1 MSIARIKSAV
11 ATLLSAAVILA
22 APGLAPYSAM
32 AQVVGRAA
40 PVATPVVPGAAV
52 IAPVSAPA
60 FSLAASPVLPAGLSP
75 SLSLP
80 TPALPSP
87 VAAAQAVTAAPT
99 LTLPSPT
106 GGRGVSAAIEART
119 PAAVANPLAKSH
131 PSSLPLPRAGEG
143 GVRAEGAFS
152 SLRSVGGEISKTRP
166 GAAPMLDAASAG
178 LFDGSRARA
187 GLANGVSEPVEAK
200 PSGAKR
206 RGVGLAL
213 KRATAVG
220 ALVVG
225 LRMAAPNIPG
235 LPADPSFWTK
245 ALDVVGRGGYWLGN
259 LMAFAFAVPQIYK
272 TFRDGSAGKTPVWR
286 AVVGASASLA
296 LGLVSAPL
304 AKQMFWGVQNI
315 FGGLALAAPILIGA
329 YLARKG
335 LKFSARKAAGLTAA
349 TAALLFA
356 PAFAMYAAAEELVPA
371 AINAAAGAAAVGP
384 IALALQIA
392 TGAAF
397 FLLFVPDI
405 VAIVKGRAPR
415 GFTAMFS
422 MLFALA
428 SIGFI
433 AWTLQMAA
441 AAPAGSSERVQ
452 FLIYAAQNAAYAVVS
467 LLSWFFIRRA
477 ERKARPSSSVTPSE
491 TR

>member
-1 MSIARIKSAV
+1 M
-11 ATLLSAAVILA
+11 
-22 APGLAPYSAM
+22 
-32 AQVVGRAA
+32 
-40 PVATPVVPGAAV
+40 
-52 IAPVSAPA
+52 
-60 FSLAASPVLPAGLSP
+60 
-75 SLSLP
+75 
-80 TPALPSP
+80 
-87 VAAAQAVTAAPT
+87 
-99 LTLPSPT
+99 
-106 GGRGVSAAIEART
+106 
-119 PAAVANPLAKSH
+119 
-131 PSSLPLPRAGEG
+131 
-143 GVRAEGAFS
+143 RAEGAFS
-152 SLRSVGGEISKTRP
+152 SLQSAGRDLAPSRP
-166 GAAPMLDAASAG
+166 GAAPKADVVSSA
-178 LFDGSRARA
+178 LFDGVALRPGA
-187 GLANGVSEPVEAK
+187 ANAVAASQDRGSKPAK
-200 PSGAKR
+200 

-235 LPADPSFWTK
+235 LPADPSVWTK

-259 LMAFAFAVPQIYK
+259 VMAFAFAVPQIYK

-335 LKFSARKAAGLTAA
+335 LKFSAGKAAALTAA
-349 TAALLFA
+349 TATLLFA
-356 PAFAMYAAAEELVPA
+356 PAFAMYATAAELVPA
-371 AINAAAGAAAVGP
+371 AIDAAMGAAAVGP

-405 VAIVKGRAPR
+405 VAILKGRAPK

-433 AWTLQMAA
+433 AWTLQMAV
-441 AAPAGSSERVQ
+441 AAPAGSSERLQ
-452 FLIYAAQNAAYAVVS
+452 FLIYAAQNFAYAVVS

-477 ERKARPSSSVTPSE
+477 ERKNSNKGSDTNSNN
-491 TR
+491 

>member
-1 MSIARIKSAV
+1 MAIPSLRRVIALA
-11 ATLLSAAVILA
+11 LSAALVSA
-22 APGLAPYSAM
+22 APGLAPYEAF
-32 AQVVGRAA
+32 AQVVTRTA
-40 PVATPVVPGAAV
+40 PSVAPVVPGAAGL
-52 IAPVSAPA
+52 APVAAPTLA
-60 FSLAASPVLPAGLSP
+60 FSLAPSLPTGLSAGLTLPNAVVPRAAAAASAASAAPVARAAQAAPAAVLPAARPASV
-75 SLSLP
+75 SLP
-80 TPALPSP
+80 LKTE
-87 VAAAQAVTAAPT
+87 AADAPRAEAVPDAFSSLQAVTREAAPARQGAAPT
-99 LTLPSPT
+99 LE
-106 GGRGVSAAIEART
+106 SA
-119 PAAVANPLAKSH
+119 
-131 PSSLPLPRAGEG
+131 SSA
-143 GVRAEGAFS
+143 
-152 SLRSVGGEISKTRP
+152 
-166 GAAPMLDAASAG
+166 
-178 LFDGSRARA
+178 LFDGSARRP
-187 GLANGVSEPVEAK
+187 GLANAVAEPEGKGPA
-200 PSGAKR
+200 R

-235 LPADPSFWTK
+235 IPADTGFWTR

-259 LMAFAFAVPQIYK
+259 AMAFAFAVPQIYK
-272 TFRDGSAGKTPVWR
+272 TFRDGGAGKVPVWR

-296 LGLVSAPL
+296 LGLLSAPL

-335 LKFSARKAAGLTAA
+335 LKFSAKKAAALTAA
-349 TAALLFA
+349 TATLLFA
-356 PAFAMYAAAEELVPA
+356 PAFAMYAAAAELVPA
-371 AINAAAGAAAVGP
+371 AINAAAAGP
-384 IALALQIA
+384 IALGLQIA

-405 VAIVKGRAPR
+405 IAIVKGRAPK
-415 GFTAMFS
+415 GFTSMFS

-467 LLSWFFIRRA
+467 LLSWFYIRRA
-477 ERKARPSSSVTPSE
+477 ERKKA
-491 TR
+491 